1 MSVEYTFNASALGV
15 AGQYIQ
21 RGEEIVVPS
30 LASVA
35 LASTGGDGTAE
46 VTDFKS
52 DAITFT
58 RAHSRVSG
66 RKGEDDV
73 YTTESETVIEDLRI
87 FGKLSFKRLRAVVT
101 STRDASE
108 QDEEEGAFSVT
119 AEYEG
124 VMVDDCVIAPAVD
137 DERCQASYRWHH
149 SHVMRSRGPAF
160 GAGGMGPN
168 ASAERGDPVR
178 TSVVKALPVQFLSR
192 ACVETD
198 GRNILTVPGIGRI
211 YFGELLVKRGK
222 RRLNLLRI
230 DLGPQPGED
239 TTKTK
244 YVADSG
250 VLSIG
255 SGDGNG
261 EPIWPRN

>member
-15 AGQYIQ
+15 GGQYIQ
-21 RGEEIVVPS
+21 RGREIVVPS

-58 RAHSRVSG
+58 RARSRVSG

-73 YTTESETVIEDLRI
+73 YTTESEIVIEDLRI
-87 FGKLSFKRLRAVVT
+87 FDKLSFKRLRAVVT

-108 QDEEEGAFSVT
+108 QDEEEGAFSVK

-124 VMVDDCVIAPAVD
+124 VMVDDCIIAPAVD

-160 GAGGMGPN
+160 AAGGMGPN
-168 ASAERGDPVR
+168 SSAERGDSVR
-178 TSVVKALPVQFLSR
+178 TSVVKALPVLTG

-198 GRNILTVPGIGRI
+198 GCNILTVPGIGRI

-239 TTKTK
+239 PAKTK
-244 YVADSG
+244 YVVDSG
-250 VLSIG
+250 MLSVG